1 MAKLPKG
8 WRVYVDSDP
17 DGQLRR
23 HKALITRHSIAE
35 VQRRRVQL
43 MRRISRPGIL
53 WGIILIGIAVLG
65 WRMLNREPLPP
76 PPHPSTWPAE
86 MKAKHMAARKSCEAA
101 RATGLAPATKGYP
114 GYWPHL
120 DVDNDGVSCEWSFGT
135 PGIWLR
141 TLMGGS

>member
-1 MAKLPKG
+1 MC
-8 WRVYVDSDP
+8 RI
-17 DGQLRR
+17 RR
-23 HKALITRHSIAE
+23 H
-35 VQRRRVQL
+35 
-43 MRRISRPGIL
+43 GIL
-53 WGIILIGIAVLG
+53 WSLILISVMVLG
-65 WRMLNREPLPP
+65 WRMLNREPLPQ

-120 DVDNDGVSCEWSFGT
+120 DADNDGVSCEWSFGT